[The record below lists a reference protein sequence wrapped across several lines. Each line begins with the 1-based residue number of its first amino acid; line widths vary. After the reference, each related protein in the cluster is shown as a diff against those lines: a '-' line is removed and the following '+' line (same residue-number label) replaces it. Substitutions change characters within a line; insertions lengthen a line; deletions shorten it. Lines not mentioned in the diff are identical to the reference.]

1 MNRSVDA
8 GVGEDLG
15 LADGGDGQPDRAGL
29 DLATGDVDALVGLGV
44 RAQGDAPLAH
54 QRGHRRD
61 ARVHPVEIDDH
72 RRRIE
77 GAGPSVVEQSVRHRP
92 ASLARDRPMHL
103 GGGPVRG
110 KIPLGRAGGGG
121 GRPQRQEGVGDAM
134 TISPRVGLALESIEE
149 LDPVLWEAMVGER
162 RRQHDKIEL
171 IASENYVSAA
181 VMEAQGS
188 WLTNKYAEGLPGKRY
203 YGGCEFVDVAERLA
217 QERALALYPGA
228 EHVNVQPHSGA
239 QANMAAYFS
248 VLEPGDRIMG
258 MNLAHGGHLT
268 HGMAL
273 NFSGRLYEVHAYGVR
288 QDTERIDYDAM
299 EAQAKEVRPKLIVG
313 GASAYP
319 RIWDFE
325 RMAAI
330 AADVGAMLFIDMAHI
345 AGLVAADVHPSPF
358 PHADLVTTTTHKT
371 LRGPR
376 GGMLFGRRS
385 LRPGLDPAAFP
396 AVKNGDADG
405 ALAASIDRNVFP
417 GTQGGPLM
425 HVIAGKAVAF
435 KLAAE
440 ETFRN
445 DQRRTIENA
454 RVIADTLAGLGA
466 RVVSGGTDN
475 HLLLVDVTPL
485 GVTGKEAEHLLDEI
499 GITVNKNAIPFDTL
513 PPNTA
518 SGIRIGTPATTS
530 RGFGPDE
537 MRTIGRII
545 IDAIAK
551 RDEPAA
557 QARLADEVREIV
569 ARFPVPGLPAA

>member
-1 MNRSVDA
+1 
-8 GVGEDLG
+8 
-15 LADGGDGQPDRAGL
+15 
-29 DLATGDVDALVGLGV
+29 
-44 RAQGDAPLAH
+44 
-54 QRGHRRD
+54 
-61 ARVHPVEIDDH
+61 
-72 RRRIE
+72 
-77 GAGPSVVEQSVRHRP
+77 
-92 ASLARDRPMHL
+92 
-103 GGGPVRG
+103 
-110 KIPLGRAGGGG
+110 
-121 GRPQRQEGVGDAM
+121 M
-134 TISPRVGLALESIEE
+134 TISQPRGLALESIAEV
-149 LDPVLWEAMVGER
+149 DPDLWAAMQGER
-162 RRQHDKIEL
+162 RRQHDNIEL

-203 YGGCEFVDVAERLA
+203 YGGCEYVDIVENLA
-217 QERALALYPGA
+217 RERALRLFPGSD
-228 EHVNVQPHSGA
+228 HVNVQPHSGA

-248 VLEPGDRIMG
+248 VLRPGDRILG

-268 HGMAL
+268 HGSPV
-273 NFSGRLYEVHAYGVR
+273 NFSGRLYEVHAYGVTR
-288 QDTERIDYDAM
+288 ETETIDYDAL
-299 EAQAKEVRPKLIVG
+299 ERQAAEVRPKLLVA

-319 RIWDFE
+319 RTWDFE

-330 AADVGAMLFIDMAHI
+330 AHGVGALLFVDMAHI
-345 AGLVAADVHPSPF
+345 AGLVAAGLHPSPF

-396 AVKNGDADG
+396 AVKNGEAEG
-405 ALAASIDRNVFP
+405 ALGASIDRNVFP

-440 ETFRN
+440 EPFRE

-454 RVIADTLAGLGA
+454 GVIAETLASLGA

-537 MRTIGRII
+537 MRTVGRII
-545 IDAIAK
+545 ITAIEA
-551 RDEPAA
+551 RDDEAI
-557 QARLADEVREIV
+557 QRRLAGEVADIV
-569 ARFPVPGLPAA
+569 NRFPVPGLSAA

>member
-1 MNRSVDA
+1 
-8 GVGEDLG
+8 
-15 LADGGDGQPDRAGL
+15 
-29 DLATGDVDALVGLGV
+29 
-44 RAQGDAPLAH
+44 
-54 QRGHRRD
+54 
-61 ARVHPVEIDDH
+61 
-72 RRRIE
+72 
-77 GAGPSVVEQSVRHRP
+77 
-92 ASLARDRPMHL
+92 
-103 GGGPVRG
+103 
-110 KIPLGRAGGGG
+110 
-121 GRPQRQEGVGDAM
+121 M
-134 TISPRVGLALESIEE
+134 TISPPTGLALESIAEV
-149 LDPVLWEAMVGER
+149 DPVLWEAMLDER

-181 VMEAQGS
+181 VMQAQGS

-203 YGGCEFVDVAERLA
+203 YGGCEYVDVAERLA
-217 QERALALYPGA
+217 QERALALFPGA

-248 VLEPGDRIMG
+248 VLQPTDRIMG

-273 NFSGRLYEVHAYGVR
+273 NFSGRLFEVHAYGVR

-299 EAQAKEVRPKLIVG
+299 EAQAKEVRPRLIVA

-319 RIWDFE
+319 RTWDFE

-330 AADVGAMLFIDMAHI
+330 AHAVGAILFVDMAHF
-345 AGLVAADVHPSPF
+345 AGLVAAGVHPSPF

-376 GGMLFGRRS
+376 GGLIFSRRD
-385 LRPGLDPAAFP
+385 LRPELDPEAFP
-396 AVKNGDADG
+396 AVKNGSAPG
-405 ALAASIDRNVFP
+405 ALAASVDRTVFP

-425 HVIAGKAVAF
+425 HVIASKAVAL

-440 ETFRN
+440 PAFRE
-445 DQRRTIENA
+445 DQRRTVENA
-454 RVIADTLAGLGA
+454 RVLAETLADLGA

-499 GITVNKNAIPFDTL
+499 GVTVNKNAIPFDTL

-518 SGIRIGTPATTS
+518 SGIRVGTPATTS

-537 MRTIGRII
+537 MRAVGRII
-545 IDAIAK
+545 IEAIER
-551 RDEPAA
+551 RDDPAA
-557 QARLADEVREIV
+557 QARLAGEVREIV
-569 ARFPVPGLPAA
+569 NRFPVPGLPAA

>member
-1 MNRSVDA
+1 
-8 GVGEDLG
+8 
-15 LADGGDGQPDRAGL
+15 
-29 DLATGDVDALVGLGV
+29 
-44 RAQGDAPLAH
+44 
-54 QRGHRRD
+54 
-61 ARVHPVEIDDH
+61 
-72 RRRIE
+72 
-77 GAGPSVVEQSVRHRP
+77 
-92 ASLARDRPMHL
+92 
-103 GGGPVRG
+103 
-110 KIPLGRAGGGG
+110 
-121 GRPQRQEGVGDAM
+121 M
-134 TISPRVGLALESIEE
+134 TISPPSGLALESIAEV
-149 LDPVLWEAMVGER
+149 DPVLWEAMLNER

-181 VMEAQGS
+181 VMAAQGS

-203 YGGCEFVDVAERLA
+203 YGGCEYVDVAERLA
-217 QERALALYPGA
+217 QERAIALFPGA

-248 VLEPGDRIMG
+248 VLRPGDRILG

-299 EAQAKEVRPKLIVG
+299 EAQAREVRPNLIVG
-313 GASAYP
+313 GASAYS
-319 RIWDFE
+319 RIWDFA

-330 AADVGAMLFIDMAHI
+330 AHSVGAILFVDMAHI
-345 AGLVAADVHPSPF
+345 AGLVAAGVHPSPF

-376 GGMLFGRRS
+376 GGMLFSRRD
-385 LRPGLDPAAFP
+385 LPPAVDPADFP
-396 AVKNGDADG
+396 AVKGG
-405 ALAASIDRNVFP
+405 AAEGSLAASVDRNVFP

-425 HVIAGKAVAF
+425 QVIAGKAICF

-440 ETFRN
+440 ETFRE
-445 DQRRTIENA
+445 DQRRTVENA
-454 RVIADTLAGLGA
+454 RVMAETLAGLGA

-475 HLLLVDVTPL
+475 HLMLVDVTPL

-537 MRTIGRII
+537 MRAVGRII
-545 IDAIAK
+545 IEVIQR
-551 RDEPAA
+551 RDEPSV
-557 QARLADEVREIV
+557 QTRLAGEVRAIV
-569 ARFPVPGLPAA
+569 DQFPVPGLPAA